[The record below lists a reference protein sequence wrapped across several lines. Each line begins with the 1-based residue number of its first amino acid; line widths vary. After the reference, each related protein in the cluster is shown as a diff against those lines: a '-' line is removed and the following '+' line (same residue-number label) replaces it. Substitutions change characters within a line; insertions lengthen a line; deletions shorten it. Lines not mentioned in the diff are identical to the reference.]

1 LFFVEPPPTQYDL
14 RFNVAGVPVRVH
26 PMFWLVTLILGAS
39 GNPEP
44 LYVLL
49 WVVAVFASILIH
61 EMGHVTAFR
70 YFGMNA
76 HVVLY
81 GFGGL
86 AIPTGSA
93 WNVGYGRQRR
103 DWLSD
108 VVISSAGPVAGFLFA
123 TAIFL
128 GLAAAKR
135 SPSVSFS
142 PSLLVGF
149 RWRPLES
156 MPVNML
162 LIYLQV
168 INIFWGLVNLLPIY
182 PLDGGQISRA
192 VISRFNPSGGLR
204 QSMWLSVY
212 AAAAMAAMCYLQW
225 EELYLALFFG
235 YMAFQNYQILR
246 HMGGGYGGGW

>member
-1 LFFVEPPPTQYDL
+1 
-14 RFNVAGVPVRVH
+14 
-26 PMFWLVTLILGAS
+26 MI
-39 GNPEP
+39 
-44 LYVLL
+44 
-49 WVVAVFASILIH
+49 AVFVSILIH
-61 EMGHVTAFR
+61 EMGHVAAFR

-86 AIPTGSA
+86 AIPSGGA
-93 WNVGYGRQRR
+93 WNVGHRQRR

-108 VVISSAGPVAGFLFA
+108 VVISFAGPLAGFLFA
-123 TAIFL
+123 AAIFL
-128 GLAAAKR
+128 GLAAARR
-135 SPSVSFS
+135 SPSIFFS

-156 MPVNML
+156 DAVEGL
-162 LIYLQV
+162 LRDIQF

-192 VISRFNPSGGLR
+192 VISRFNPANGLR

-212 AAAAMAAMCYLQW
+212 AAAAMAALCYLHW
-225 EELYLALFFG
+225 HDLYLALFFA

>member
-1 LFFVEPPPTQYDL
+1 MFFVEPPPTQYDL

-26 PMFWLVTLILGAS
+26 PMFWLVTLIRAS

-49 WVVAVFASILIH
+49 WVIAVFVSILIH
-61 EMGHVTAFR
+61 EMGHVAAFR

-86 AIPTGSA
+86 AIPSGGA
-93 WNVGYGRQRR
+93 WNVGHRQRR

-108 VVISSAGPVAGFLFA
+108 VVIRSPARWLAFCSPRRYSSAWPPRDARRS
-123 TAIFL
+123 IF
-128 GLAAAKR
+128 
-135 SPSVSFS
+135 FS

-156 MPVNML
+156 DAVEGL
-162 LIYLQV
+162 LRDIQF

-192 VISRFNPSGGLR
+192 VISRFNPANGLR

-212 AAAAMAAMCYLQW
+212 AAAAMAALCYLHW
-225 EELYLALFFG
+225 HDLYLALFFA